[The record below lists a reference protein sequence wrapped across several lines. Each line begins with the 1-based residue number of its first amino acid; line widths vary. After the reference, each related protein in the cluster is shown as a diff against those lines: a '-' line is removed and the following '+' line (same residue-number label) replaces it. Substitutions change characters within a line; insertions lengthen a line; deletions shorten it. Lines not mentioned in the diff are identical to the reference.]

1 MSAAPLTGY
10 RILEIGHMLSGPY
23 CGMLLADMG
32 AEVIKI
38 EMPPHGDIARGLGAA
53 SVDGFGTYFASLNRG
68 KKSICLDI
76 ATPEGRAQLEA
87 LVATADG
94 LVTNLRPGAIRKLRL
109 TYDDLCHIRP
119 DLACLA
125 LTGFGLDGPDADR
138 PAYDYVV
145 QAMIGLMNLTGDPG
159 APPTKTGYSVV
170 DNSTGIMAA
179 FALVSL
185 ILGGRGGQADV
196 SLYDTMMSQM
206 NYLAGDYLNSGTPPR
221 RMASGSHPFI
231 VPAQIFET
239 RDGHVTIFI
248 SHDRFWELFARGI
261 GREDWIADPV
271 FATAQ
276 ARSANRAQVV
286 AELAEVFR
294 TRTTEEWV
302 GLLAPLGIVIA
313 AVGTLE
319 AALESDLCRA
329 RELVVDIPLE
339 TAAMRLL
346 GLPFRV
352 AGLAPSF
359 APPPRLGE
367 HNHMLDA
374 LAPASSAAAKPAPA
388 ASRHA
393 P

>member
-1 MSAAPLTGY
+1 MNPAPLTGY

-23 CGMLLADMG
+23 CGMLLSDMG

-38 EMPPHGDIARGLGAA
+38 EMPPHGDIARGLGE
-53 SVDGFGTYFASLNRG
+53 VTVGGFGTYFASLNRG

-76 ATPEGRAQLEA
+76 ASDEGRARFEA

-109 TYDDLCHIRP
+109 TYDDLSHIRP

-125 LTGFGLDGPDADR
+125 LTGFGLDGPNADR

-196 SLYDTMMSQM
+196 SLYDTMISQM

-221 RMASGSHPFI
+221 RMASGGHPFI
-231 VPAQIFET
+231 VPAQLFET
-239 RDGHVTIFI
+239 SDGHVTIFI

-261 GREDWIADPV
+261 GRDDWVDDPL

-276 ARSANRAQVV
+276 ARSANRDHVV
-286 AELAEVFR
+286 AALAEVFR
-294 TRTTEEWV
+294 ARPTQDWV
-302 GLLAPLGIVIA
+302 SLLEPLGIVIA

-319 AALESDLCRA
+319 DALASDLCQA
-329 RELVVDIPLE
+329 RDLVVDIPLE

-346 GLPFRV
+346 GMPFRI

-359 APPPRLGE
+359 APPPQLGE
-367 HNHMLDA
+367 HNHLLDA
-374 LAPASSAAAKPAPA
+374 PAIAAARQA
-388 ASRHA
+388 R
-393 P
+393 

>member
-1 MSAAPLTGY
+1 MNPAPLTGY

-23 CGMLLADMG
+23 CGMLLSDMG

-38 EMPPHGDIARGLGAA
+38 EMPPHGDIARGLGE
-53 SVDGFGTYFASLNRG
+53 VTVGGFGTYFASLNRG

-76 ATPEGRAQLEA
+76 ASDEGRARFEA

-125 LTGFGLDGPDADR
+125 LTGFGLDGPNADR

-196 SLYDTMMSQM
+196 SLYDTMISQM

-221 RMASGSHPFI
+221 RMASGGHPFI
-231 VPAQIFET
+231 VPAQLFET
-239 RDGHVTIFI
+239 SDGHVTIFI

-261 GREDWIADPV
+261 GRDDWVDDPL

-276 ARSANRAQVV
+276 ARSANRDHVV
-286 AELAEVFR
+286 AALAEVFR
-294 TRTTEEWV
+294 TRATQDWV
-302 GLLAPLGIVIA
+302 SLLEPLGIVIA

-319 AALESDLCRA
+319 DALASDLCLA
-329 RELVVDIPLE
+329 RDLVVDIPLE

-346 GLPFRV
+346 GMPFRV

-359 APPPRLGE
+359 APPPHLGE
-367 HNHMLDA
+367 HNHLLD
-374 LAPASSAAAKPAPA
+374 APA
-388 ASRHA
+388 AAAARQA
-393 P
+393 R